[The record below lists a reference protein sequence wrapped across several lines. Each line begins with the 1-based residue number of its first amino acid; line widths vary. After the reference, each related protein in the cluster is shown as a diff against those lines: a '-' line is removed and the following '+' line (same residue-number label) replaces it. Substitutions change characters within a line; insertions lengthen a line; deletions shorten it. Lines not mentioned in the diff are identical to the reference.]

1 MVLVVAPQLAA
12 AVLVFVCHLAALFGA
27 SSPLLSSRRHEI
39 DTVIVVVEV
48 VAAVMKVPYLKPQL
62 QHITL
67 LTTVTTSVPYLIR

>member
-1 MVLVVAPQLAA
+1 MVLVMAPQLAA

-27 SSPLLSSRRHEI
+27 FSLLSSRRHEI